1 MRVAQHKQQTLYC
14 ELCGAPI
21 QGQAY
26 RIVVDG
32 VEMIVCYNCYRRYL
46 ERIRS
51 LPKPAPSP
59 KTEALYRTPSTKS
72 PSSTPS
78 RGAARAGPTSTHR
91 LVEHKRILSQPKR
104 RGVSERQ
111 AMAYE
116 VVSDYAERV
125 RKARERL
132 GWSQKM
138 LAERVRE
145 SENVIRRIELGKLKP
160 TIDLA
165 RRLER
170 VLGIKLL
177 EPVVEEPE
185 TSDRERGGFHLT
197 LGDIA
202 EIRED

>member
-1 MRVAQHKQQTLYC
+1 
-14 ELCGAPI
+14 
-21 QGQAY
+21 
-26 RIVVDG
+26 
-32 VEMIVCYNCYRRYL
+32 
-46 ERIRS
+46 
-51 LPKPAPSP
+51 
-59 KTEALYRTPSTKS
+59 
-72 PSSTPS
+72 
-78 RGAARAGPTSTHR
+78 
-91 LVEHKRILSQPKR
+91 
-104 RGVSERQ
+104 
-111 AMAYE
+111 MAYE

-125 RKARERL
+125 RRARERL